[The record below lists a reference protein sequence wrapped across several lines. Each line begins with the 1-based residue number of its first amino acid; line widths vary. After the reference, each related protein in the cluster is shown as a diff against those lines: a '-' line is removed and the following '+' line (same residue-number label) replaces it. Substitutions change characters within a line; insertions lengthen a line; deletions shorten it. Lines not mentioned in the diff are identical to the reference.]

1 MSERS
6 TVLDAK
12 VPGGLIFV
20 QIDFIGENEFR
31 GRFAGI
37 LKTWN
42 NCRCDSGTDE
52 NEGKKILFI
61 P

>member
-1 MSERS
+1 
-6 TVLDAK
+6 VLDAK
-12 VPGGLIFV
+12 APGGLIFV